1 MSGRIKLAALAAALS
16 VVSVHGTASARN
28 YFPAF
33 TPAHQHQS
41 YKAVNRS
48 KAKIP
53 SNAFGSIGDRTGTSH
68 LAQPVFGWEGAY
80 GYQPSSRPPSGF
92 QHRDY
97 DGYRRDRQ
105 LVGDRGGQAQDASN
119 GGATGPSD

>member
-33 TPAHQHQS
+33 PPAHQHQS

-80 GYQPSSRPPSGF
+80 GYQPSARPP
-92 QHRDY
+92 Y

-105 LVGDRGGQAQDASN
+105 LVGSGGGDPGDTSSDAS
-119 GGATGPSD
+119 GSGQ

>member
-16 VVSVHGTASARN
+16 VVSVYGTASARN

-33 TPAHQHQS
+33 APAHQHQS

-48 KAKIP
+48 KVKIP

-68 LAQPVFGWEGAY
+68 LALPVFGWEGAY
-80 GYQPSSRPPSGF
+80 GYQPSLRRPSDF

-97 DGYRRDRQ
+97 DGYLRDRQ
-105 LVGDRGGQAQDASN
+105 LVGDRGGQAADASN
-119 GGATGPSD
+119 GGATGPSE

>member
-33 TPAHQHQS
+33 PPAHQHQS
-41 YKAVNRS
+41 HKAVNRS

-80 GYQPSSRPPSGF
+80 GYQPSFRRPSDF
-92 QHRDY
+92 QHRGY
-97 DGYRRDRQ
+97 DGYQRDRQ
-105 LVGDRGGQAQDASN
+105 LVGSGGGDPGDTSSDAS
-119 GGATGPSD
+119 GSGQ